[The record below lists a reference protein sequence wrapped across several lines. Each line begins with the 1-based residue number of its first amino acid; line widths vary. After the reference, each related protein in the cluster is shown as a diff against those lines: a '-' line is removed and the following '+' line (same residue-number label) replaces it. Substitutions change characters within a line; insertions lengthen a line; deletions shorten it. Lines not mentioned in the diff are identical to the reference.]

1 MGDYFTIVAIIKKR
15 GTATKVEY
23 AYVPQQWV
31 KNEFVF
37 WPPNNSLTLRDD
49 PSSVPKPEWKKFKCK
64 IKKNFIVGK
73 EEAELWEEEYLNAS
87 CTESEET
94 YV

>member
-31 KNEFVF
+31 KNGFVF

-64 IKKNFIVGK
+64 IKKKLHCRKRRSRTVGRGILK
-73 EEAELWEEEYLNAS
+73 CFLH
-87 CTESEET
+87 
-94 YV
+94 